1 MASNASAARRG
12 ASARAGAAAGGG
24 ARQHST
30 AAGVPLAFVAQA
42 PSQNQQAA
50 AGAAAMGVALAGLA
64 AAARVGPFAKKA
76 KGPWLRPSPGERD
89 GAAYSIESPLAEGA
103 KVKLDAD
110 GHYTVFDKKEAAN
123 PFEKT
128 KFGRGDGLKLWTVG
142 GFKELCSKSM
152 EEIDADKGLA
162 ADVDMR
168 LKWLG
173 LFHRRKAT
181 YGKFMLRLKLANGIA
196 NAEQMRCLG
205 EIIAKYG
212 EEGCADLTTRQNF
225 QLRGITLPDVPEIFD
240 SLEKVG
246 LLTLQSG
253 LDSVRNPV
261 GNPMCGVDPEE
272 ILDTRPYCDLLTAY
286 CTNYGKGNKEIG
298 NLPRKFNVCV
308 VGTHD
313 LYEHPHINDLAFL
326 PARRASD
333 GQLGF
338 NIIVGGYLSSK
349 RCVESVP
356 LKAFVPEDQLIAA
369 THAVLLTF
377 RDLGN
382 RGNRQKCRL
391 MWLVDELGVDGFRDA
406 CATRLPEG
414 VAFEPEQPSLIDETR
429 ERRSYFGVNRAKQP
443 GENWV
448 GLHVPVGRM
457 LPQDFFDLADL
468 AELYGDGEVRTT
480 VEQNIV
486 LAGVK
491 DADVEKL
498 LAHPVL
504 EKFTPFPDNVAAG
517 TVSCTGSQF
526 CGMATVETKVYA
538 EKFMREIASVVETP
552 DVVRMHFT
560 GCPNTCAQSQ
570 IADIGFLGVPAKN
583 AAGEPE
589 EGWNIFMGGQIG
601 HLSEI
606 GDIYKEKVPKS
617 ELVEVVADI
626 MVEKFGGKR
635 KEKVTVP
642 DVAPNFV
649 VAQGSLEAVA
659 NSA

>member
-1 MASNASAARRG
+1 MAARSGVAGRRG
-12 ASARAGAAAGGG
+12 EAARCGARAPGTGQQAG
-24 ARQHST
+24 
-30 AAGVPLAFVAQA
+30 AGVPLAFVAGA
-42 PSQNQQAA
+42 PATQQSQAA
-50 AGAAAMGVALAGLA
+50 AGAAVVGAALAGLA
-64 AAARVGPFAKKA
+64 AAARVGPFAQRL
-76 KGPWLRPSPGERD
+76 KGPWQPPTAGATD
-89 GAAYSIESPLAEGA
+89 PAAYSIEGPLAPGA

-110 GHYTVFDKKEAAN
+110 GHYTVFDKKEASN

-128 KFGRGDGLKLWTVG
+128 KFARGDGLKLWTVG
-142 GFKELCSKSM
+142 GLKELCSKSM

-225 QLRGITLPDVPEIFD
+225 QLRGITLPDVPEIFE
-240 SLEKVG
+240 SLKSVG
-246 LLTLQSG
+246 LMTLQSG
-253 LDSVRNPV
+253 LDNVRNPV

-272 ILDTRPYCDLLTAY
+272 ILDTRPYCDALTAY
-286 CTNYGKGNKEIG
+286 CTNYGRGNKEIA

-333 GQLGF
+333 GKLGF

-391 MWLVDELGVDGFRDA
+391 MWLVDELGVDGFREA

-429 ERRSYFGVNRAKQP
+429 ERRSYFGVNRAKKA

-491 DADVEKL
+491 DEDVEKL
-498 LAHPVL
+498 LAHPL
-504 EKFTPFPDNVAAG
+504 LQKFTPFPDNVAAG

-538 EKFMREIASVVETP
+538 EKFMREIAAVVETP

-635 KEKVTVP
+635 KAKVEVP
-642 DVAPNFV
+642 DVAPNFA

-659 NSA
+659 KSA